1 MSSKGCL
8 FNRKMAFNG
17 HHCPLIDF
25 SDGFFSPGVSFCST
39 ERQTPYMFKIF
50 LSAAVRYSI
59 FQSFRCMN
67 FFKKVV
73 YVAYVSIL
81 MLCET

>member
-1 MSSKGCL
+1 MSLLCVS
-8 FNRKMAFNG
+8 AFCHIG
-17 HHCPLIDF
+17 EIPLPR
-25 SDGFFSPGVSFCST
+25 SLTRYARPRPAASVTGFLS
-39 ERQTPYMFKIF
+39 YMFKIF
-50 LSAAVRYSI
+50 LNAAVRYSI